1 MKFTQLKVVII
12 SILSL
17 TFLFSSC
24 AKSDMNNF
32 DNPTG
37 GFAAVS
43 AFNGMGYGAPIEM
56 MIDQKMVN
64 SGDERL
70 TSGGYIGFKTVFP
83 GSRKVEIRFAGGS
96 SYHVQEQVDFKSKN
110 FYSYFF
116 YGLKEFKYLVS
127 VDDLSVPRP
136 GMAKVRIV
144 NLIENQPVVVNSV
157 QGNSQSSFTAKVEVT
172 NFMNVPLGEIKY
184 DIQIAGTR
192 SGNISFELDPSDQK
206 LYTICLYAVTDEASK
221 TSTWKHKIIQF

>member
-24 AKSDMNNF
+24 AKSDMENF

-43 AFNGMGYGAPIEM
+43 AFNGMGHGAPLEM

-64 SGDERL
+64 SGDERF
-70 TSGGYIGFKTVFP
+70 TSGAHIGFKTVFP

-96 SYHVQEQVDFKSKN
+96 SYLVQEQVDFKSKN

-144 NLIENQPVVVNSV
+144 NLIENQSVVVNSV
-157 QGNSQSSFTAKVEVT
+157 QGNSQSSYTPKVEVT
-172 NFMNVPLGEIKY
+172 NFMDIPLGKVKY
-184 DIQIAGTR
+184 EVKIADTR
-192 SGNISFELDPSDQK
+192 VGSLSFELDPLNQK

>member
-12 SILSL
+12 SIFSL

-24 AKSDMNNF
+24 VKSDMDNF

-43 AFNGMGYGAPIEM
+43 AFNGLGHGAPLEM

-64 SGDERL
+64 SGDERF
-70 TSGGYIGFKTVFP
+70 TSGAHIGFKTVFP

-96 SYHVQEQVDFKSKN
+96 SYLVQEQVDFKSKN

-144 NLIENQPVVVNSV
+144 NLIENQSVVVNSV